1 MSGMRTVCIAIACMM
16 FFNVVTAGASIPAVQ
31 QDNKRVRY
39 ATDDMLKKIAV
50 EKGIIPEDAGEAF
63 FKAAIKKKDTIAI
76 WILMDNKTRTS
87 IIDNFREINKKDG
100 VIVKLPSEYY
110 VREITSDIY
119 NSIVKGDVVV
129 LELANI
135 FKTLAIMEGDY
146 DNGKDKVAVAKEY
159 MGEDGFQMYKKMYPE
174 KYEKLIKK

>member
-1 MSGMRTVCIAIACMM
+1 
-16 FFNVVTAGASIPAVQ
+16 
-31 QDNKRVRY
+31 
-39 ATDDMLKKIAV
+39 
-50 EKGIIPEDAGEAF
+50 
-63 FKAAIKKKDTIAI
+63 
-76 WILMDNKTRTS
+76 MDNKTRVS
-87 IIDNFREINKKDG
+87 IIDNFREMNKKAG
-100 VIVKLPSEYY
+100 VIIKLPSEHY

-174 KYEKLIKK
+174 KYEKLIRMNNP